1 MLVNNLLADG
11 AFSRSLLIPLEHAIL
26 MPTEHKVADKILQYF
41 SIWASGDIINTWVY
55 NKSKSSHQ
63 QLCLTLAFEG
73 MCGFGILTQKFQ
85 SNENMGTEAWRS
97 HARFKLLPPTRF
109 MFLFLS

>member
-41 SIWASGDIINTWVY
+41 SIWASGDITNTWVY

-85 SNENMGTEAWRS
+85 SMRTWAQKPGGLMQDLNCS
-97 HARFKLLPPTRF
+97 HPQDLCFCF
-109 MFLFLS
+109 